1 MKLKDLA
8 ILFLLAAIW
17 GASFLFMR
25 IAAPAIGPF
34 LTIELRVLIAGVALL
49 IYAFL
54 IKKKPQLKSMWKQY
68 LFIGTLNAAIPFTL
82 IATATMTLNASMAS
96 ILNSTTPLFGVLVAW
111 IWLKEK
117 ITVKKVFGIILGI
130 IGVVILLGWSPVPY
144 SFKVVMA
151 ASFSILAAICYAIA
165 TVYIKLA
172 FKGVDSLTLSI
183 GQQLAAALVL
193 MPITLVRLPSNPV
206 SGLVVFAVLGLAL
219 LCTAFAYVLYFR
231 LLSSVGPTKTLSVT
245 IIVPLFGVLWGI
257 VFLGEKLTL
266 GVLAGLVVILSS
278 VYLMTDIKFK

>member
-1 MKLKDLA
+1 MRLKDLA
-8 ILFLLAAIW
+8 VLFLLAAIW

-25 IAAPAIGPF
+25 IAAPVIGPF
-34 LTIELRVLIAGVALL
+34 LTIELRVLIAGIALL
-49 IYAFL
+49 VYAVL
-54 IKKKPQLKSMWKQY
+54 AKKKPQLKSMWKQY

-117 ITVKKVFGIILGI
+117 ITVKKIFGIILGI

-144 SFKVVMA
+144 SFKVIAA
-151 ASFSILAAICYAIA
+151 ASFSILAAICYAIS
-165 TVYIKLA
+165 TVYVKLN
-172 FKGVDSLTLSI
+172 FKGVDPLTLSI

-193 MPITLVRLPSNPV
+193 MPITLVRLPSVPV
-206 SGLVVFAVLGLAL
+206 SGHVVFAVLGLAL
-219 LCTAFAYVLYFR
+219 ICTAFAYILYFR

-257 VFLGEKLTL
+257 LFLGEKLTL
-266 GVLAGLVVILSS
+266 GVLAGLIVILSS
-278 VYLMTDIKFK
+278 VYLMTDVKFR